1 MPLYNANLKPLEPGV
16 STHDYD
22 HAKRL
27 YLADNMR
34 LAPKQTFLYYVC
46 ININQDFLT
55 SIFGTGISSQGISDQ
70 YETGMLVKSAELP
83 KFSLDLKTMNAY
95 NKKTIVQNKINY
107 DPVTLTFH
115 DDAANVVLNFWNDY
129 YTYYYRDSDYESAL
143 YRAPST
149 YDLRQRTKWGFSPR
163 NSSLIPFLRDIQI
176 YSLNQKRFTEYKLIN
191 PMISA
196 WRHGEHRASEGGGTM
211 ECAMTLT
218 YETVKYRT
226 GYVNPTDVN
235 GFSLL
240 HYDTTPSPV
249 STSTTNIY
257 TDQGVV
263 GVLGGAA
270 TDLSRPDGAYSG
282 ANLINNYLS
291 VQRAYQNLKSV
302 NWGSVAQKTL
312 SQIGVNVVGSAINGA
327 AGGVFVPYASSYYG
341 GSSGIVAQ
349 NLVNL
354 PGMAGS
360 SLAAGVANAGT
371 NSIYGAANGA
381 VGGVVTSV
389 NNVVGQVVG
398 GVTGVVTKIVTLPI
412 TVANTL
418 LTEAANAT
426 YNFINSN
433 IINPLTNQ
441 IDTWLYQAS
450 TGVSDWFTRLSAENA
465 LNSFKVSDIQ
475 MFEEQGFGQY
485 TATAANGETTTVYF
499 DLDVNRMDSSLT
511 DGQIYD

>member
-34 LAPKQTFLYYVC
+34 LAPKQSFLYYVC

-55 SIFGTGISSQGISDQ
+55 NIFGTGISSQGLSDQ
-70 YETGMLVKSAELP
+70 YETGMMVKSVDLP
-83 KFSLDLKTMNAY
+83 KFTLDTKTMNAY
-95 NKKTIVQNKINY
+95 NRKTIIQNKIQY
-107 DPVTLTFH
+107 DPISMSFH

-129 YTYYYRDSDYESAL
+129 YTYYYRDSDYESTL

-191 PMISA
+191 PMITA
-196 WRHGEHRASEGGGTM
+196 WRHGAHEAAAGAGTM
-211 ECAMTLT
+211 DCVMTVA

-240 HYDTTPSPV
+240 HYDTESSPI

-263 GVLGGAA
+263 GVLGGGAV
-270 TDLSRPDGAYSG
+270 DLARPDGAYG
-282 ANLINNYLS
+282 GTGLINNYLS

-312 SQIGVNVVGSAINGA
+312 SQIGVNIVNGAINGA
-327 AGGVFVPYASSYYG
+327 AGGIFVPYASSYYG
-341 GSSGIVAQ
+341 GATGITAQ

-354 PGMAGS
+354 PGTAAGS
-360 SLAAGVANAGT
+360 VVGGIVNLGT
-371 NSIYGAANGA
+371 NSIYGAANGV
-381 VGGVVTSV
+381 VGGVVTSA

-398 GVTGVVTKIVTLPI
+398 GVTGLVNRVVSIPI
-412 TVANTL
+412 NVANTL
-418 LTEAANAT
+418 ITQATNAT
-426 YNFINSN
+426 YNFIDQN
-433 IINPLTNQ
+433 IINPLTSQ
-441 IDTWLYQAS
+441 VDSWLYQAT
-450 TGVSDWFTRLSAENA
+450 TGVSDWFTRLGAEST
-465 LNSFKVSDIQ
+465 LNSFDVSNIRI
-475 MFEEQGFGQY
+475 FEEQGYGIY
-485 TATAANGETTTVYF
+485 TATAADGTATEVYY
-499 DLDVNRMDSSLT
+499 DLDINRFDST
-511 DGQIYD
+511 VTNGQIWD